1 MIVLNSYDAR
11 KPLTELKIVAKFIT
25 KYLAKKDFNTS
36 PFRQAFLKGKIDI
49 MKLFIDSPLMDFRE
63 VDDQGLVKDFAWA
76 YVKKHELHLDQ
87 DTIYFSTSNP
97 VGKVKVKN
105 PTHVPCTFDLSHLE
119 PPFKKYHQTVVVKPK
134 YYLSIP
140 ISFRPSRSGKF
151 RSLFTLTHVESGKLL
166 TATLIGE
173 TN

>member
-1 MIVLNSYDAR
+1 MNPQ
-11 KPLTELKIVAKFIT
+11 KE
-25 KYLAKKDFNTS
+25 KKTL
-36 PFRQAFLKGKIDI
+36 R
-49 MKLFIDSPLMDFRE
+49 
-63 VDDQGLVKDFAWA
+63 
-76 YVKKHELHLDQ
+76 LDQ

-105 PTHVPCTFDLSHLE
+105 PTHVPCTFNLSHLE

-140 ISFRPSRSGKF
+140 ISFRPSKPGKF
-151 RSLFTLTHVESGKLL
+151 RSLFTLTHVESGKLF

-173 TN
+173 SN